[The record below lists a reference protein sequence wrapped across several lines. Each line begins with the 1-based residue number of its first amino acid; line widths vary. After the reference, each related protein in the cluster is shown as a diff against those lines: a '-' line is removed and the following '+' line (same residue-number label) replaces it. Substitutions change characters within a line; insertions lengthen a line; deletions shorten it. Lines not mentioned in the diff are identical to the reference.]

1 MKILNCIKRCHLNEL
16 TMNMLTAKFTLT
28 SRARVYFCKD
38 GFMMSQTE
46 KPHCTYEVL
55 AFDDTN
61 SDTQSVQSAK
71 YYHKNQV

>member
-1 MKILNCIKRCHLNEL
+1 
-16 TMNMLTAKFTLT
+16 
-28 SRARVYFCKD
+28 
-38 GFMMSQTE
+38 MMSQTE

-61 SDTQSVQSAK
+61 SGTQSVQSAK